1 LIHGNGGS
9 LQGWIDSGVLPAL
22 AQNYR
27 VIALDACGH
36 GNSGKPHEASAYGR
50 EMGLD
55 IIRLLDHLNL
65 RRAHIVD
72 YSMGASIT
80 ATLLTT
86 HPDRFM
92 TATLGG
98 APGRVK
104 WTDAHPAR
112 AEREASEKE
121 RDCVSRTQM
130 TRLAPPNQ
138 PPVSEEDFRKRSQAC
153 MADPNQDRFALA
165 AVHRGMRDQA
175 VPPDQV
181 RAIRVPTLGAVGSR
195 DPYLSGFQ
203 ALHQLRPAMKL
214 VVIEGATHGT
224 AMRSPE
230 FLSAVREFLKSAPS
244 ESRVR

>member
-98 APGRVK
+98 APGRFN
-104 WTDAHPAR
+104 WTDADPAR

-121 RDCVSRTQM
+121 RDCVCRTQM
-130 TRLAPPNQ
+130 TRSAESATGLGGRLPETIAGLHGR
-138 PPVSEEDFRKRSQAC
+138 SESGPLRAGGCS
-153 MADPNQDRFALA
+153 P
-165 AVHRGMRDQA
+165 RDEGPGRP
-175 VPPDQV
+175 PPDQV

-230 FLSAVREFLKSAPS
+230 FLAAVREFLKSTPS
-244 ESRVR
+244 ETRSR